1 MRVLY
6 GVVGDGMGHA
16 TRSRV
21 VLEHLLSRGHEV
33 HVVVSDRAYKFLSE
47 VFAGNPQITVHEIHG
62 LRFSYRGKGIDKSE
76 TLKRTVKEIPEALA
90 KNIGVYKDLRSAY
103 KPDVVFSDFES
114 WAYVYGRHHKLPIIS
129 IDNQQVIDRCRHPND
144 VTDDKCPG
152 FLATRAAVNVRLG
165 RCYHYLATTF
175 FFPPIVRPNTTL
187 IPPILR
193 PEILAAKREPRDH
206 VLVYQTAGT
215 NADLVPLLK
224 KLPHRFLVY
233 GMGRTETVGNVE
245 LKAFSQTGFVED
257 LRTAKAAIAGGGFS
271 LMGEAVHLHV
281 PLLCVPLEGQWEQQL
296 NARWLAKLGYGAW
309 TPILDEKA
317 VSDFLGKTNEY
328 AKSVQAYIPRTNEV
342 LYGCVDELMD
352 RIGKGLGGPKAPLW
366 SPQSVISPSER

>member
-21 VLEHLLSRGHEV
+21 VLEHLLARGHEAR
-33 HVVVSDRAYKFLSE
+33 VVVSDRAYKFLSE
-47 VFAGNPQITVHEIHG
+47 VFAGNPKIAVHEIHG

-76 TLKRTVKEIPEALA
+76 TLKRTVKEIPEALS
-90 KNIGVYKDLRSAY
+90 KNIGVYKDLRSEY

-129 IDNQQVIDRCRHPND
+129 IDNQQVMDRCRHPAD
-144 VTDDKCPG
+144 VTDDDCPG
-152 FLATRAAVNVRLG
+152 FVATRAGINVRLG
-165 RCYHYLATTF
+165 RCYHYLAATF
-175 FFPPIVRPNTTL
+175 FYPPIKRPNTTL

-215 NADLVPLLK
+215 NTELVPLLK
-224 KLPHRFLVY
+224 KLPHRFVVY
-233 GMGRTETVGNVE
+233 GMGRTEKDGNVE
-245 LKAFSQTGFVED
+245 LKAFSQSGFVED

-271 LMGEAVHLHV
+271 LMCEAVHLHV

-296 NARWLAKLGYGAW
+296 NARWLAKLRYGAW
-309 TPILDEKA
+309 TPVLDDKA
-317 VSDFLGKTNEY
+317 VREFLAAAGEY
-328 AKSVQAYIPRTNEV
+328 SKAVEAYVRRDNGP
-342 LYGCVDELMD
+342 LYSCVDTLMD
-352 RIGKGLGGPKAPLW
+352 RVQRGLGSPKAPLW
-366 SPQSVISPSER
+366 KP